1 MRERFL
7 GRTFE
12 NLSGEKKILKIGQL
26 GVELWVAEKSDQNN
40 VSGIGLI
47 HSQINNYSYNF
58 GVGRT
63 D

>member
-7 GRTFE
+7 VTTLE
-12 NLSGEKKILKIGQL
+12 NLSGEKILKIGQL

-58 GVGRT
+58 GVGHT